1 MRRKLFTKSAA
12 FALALC
18 VFIVLLVIGVIAG
31 NARKP
36 AASMDMPF
44 FDEDKALNNTEGSPP
59 PLPVPLEPEP
69 PPETEPSPEAEPGD
83 IPESQTVTAREAI
96 LTSLPVRMRIPALSL
111 DYEVRETGAD
121 AKGTMQIVPA
131 LEVISWF
138 GRSAIPGNEGNA
150 IFGGHNTWGGVRSR
164 IFNLDELEIG
174 DEMEIDY
181 ADGTTGRF
189 LLESVFVYELRTA
202 PAHLIMDTR
211 GDARATLITC
221 KWPFNTVTGTSD
233 NRIVAIFKEE
243 GVFVIPDP
251 PIEPF
256 PPREP

>member
-1 MRRKLFTKSAA
+1 MRRNQFVKGAA
-12 FALALC
+12 FILVLC
-18 VFIVLLVIGVIAG
+18 VFICLLVVGVIAG
-31 NARKP
+31 SARKYS
-36 AASMDMPF
+36 ADLPF
-44 FDEDKALNNTEGSPP
+44 FEEDQALGDTEQPPP
-59 PLPVPLEPEP
+59 PLPVKAEPD
-69 PPETEPSPEAEPGD
+69 PPEETELRPETEPGD
-83 IPESQTVTAREAI
+83 IPEAQAVTAREAV

-138 GRSAIPGNEGNA
+138 GRSAIPGNDGNA

-164 IFNLDELEIG
+164 IFTLDEMEIG

-181 ADGTTGRF
+181 ADGTTVRF

-211 GDARATLITC
+211 GEPRVTLITC

-233 NRIVAIFKEE
+233 NRIVAIFREE
-243 GVFVIPDP
+243 SIFVIPDP
-251 PIEPF
+251 PVEPF